1 MSDTKL
7 NKDNE
12 IWTLLQQYAE
22 QKRFYGKSYPKIPF
36 VFSHNEKDF
45 IVEEIPLYSF
55 NNEGEHRILKIRKK
69 NIGTLEVVKIIAQ
82 VLNIK
87 EKDIGYAGLK
97 DKNALT
103 YQHISVPNKAF
114 ITYENNLHKM
124 EQIKIIESYLHS
136 NKIKI
141 GHLRGN
147 KFFIRLKKVTTQS
160 FERIKEEVLLAQ
172 KKGFPNFFG
181 YQRFGNFGDNYIQ
194 ALQIKKPP
202 NKQNSLQQLLIS
214 SLQSVC
220 FNLWLEERLKISNI
234 MQSFNLKDS
243 IQALSNL
250 YNITMDREIF
260 EILHKQTLPLTPL
273 LGDVCMHYP
282 YGKFFYFEDKRLNEL
297 NTVGNVKTILDNIDR
312 LKNGSISITGLLSG
326 IDCKRISDSTSNNSK
341 VILAKQNAYTIE
353 QKFAYP
359 IMANGTRRYAWIYP
373 SDLNIKYN
381 AEKAQAEITFILP
394 SGAYATSFLS
404 YIKNGDVREF

>member
-12 IWTLLQQYAE
+12 IWTLLKQYAE

-114 ITYENNLHKM
+114 VTYENNLHKM
-124 EQIKIIESYLHS
+124 EQIKIIESCLHS